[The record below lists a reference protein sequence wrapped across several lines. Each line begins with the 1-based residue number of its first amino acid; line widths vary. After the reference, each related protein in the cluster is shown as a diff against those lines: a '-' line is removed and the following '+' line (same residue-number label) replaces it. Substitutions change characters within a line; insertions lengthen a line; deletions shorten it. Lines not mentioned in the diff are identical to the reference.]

1 MSLEVELDKLLKIR
15 TNGRDDSNSNL
26 TNYPYEPTPYVVLQA
41 LSNSGYIKKGDVVI
55 DYGSGKGRVDFYLAY
70 SLKCRMIGVEYDSRL
85 YNRAL
90 DNKKTAISGGKV
102 EFVLENASDY
112 KIPDNATGLYFFNP
126 FSIHVL
132 KDVLYNLRQSLKNF
146 SREVM
151 LFFYY
156 PSDEYLNVLDNENNL
171 VHVENINCMSM
182 FKKEDRREIISV
194 YKTIK

>member
-1 MSLEVELDKLLKIR
+1 M
-15 TNGRDDSNSNL
+15 
-26 TNYPYEPTPYVVLQA
+26 
-41 LSNSGYIKKGDVVI
+41 
-55 DYGSGKGRVDFYLAY
+55 
-70 SLKCRMIGVEYDSRL
+70 
-85 YNRAL
+85 
-90 DNKKTAISGGKV
+90 
-102 EFVLENASDY
+102 
-112 KIPDNATGLYFFNP
+112 
-126 FSIHVL
+126 
-132 KDVLYNLRQSLKNF
+132 YNLRQSLKNF